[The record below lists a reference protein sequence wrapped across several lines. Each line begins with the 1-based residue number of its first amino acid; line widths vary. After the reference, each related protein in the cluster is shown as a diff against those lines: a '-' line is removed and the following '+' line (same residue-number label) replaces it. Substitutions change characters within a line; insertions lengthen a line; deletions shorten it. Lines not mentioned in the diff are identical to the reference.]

1 MISLAIPQFF
11 DARPLIAKLIIWIT
25 AEIILS
31 FLGLDDLADYSE
43 FIYEKPMITFT
54 IYSGVQSG

>member
-11 DARPLIAKLIIWIT
+11 DARSLIAKLIIWIT

-31 FLGLDDLADYSE
+31 FSDLDDIADYSE